1 MATLREL
8 LGSAYKEGMTLE
20 EVEKN
25 IRKNYQKSKKT
36 CLACLKF

>member
-20 EVEKN
+20 EA
-25 IRKNYQKSKKT
+25 KKIFVKIT
-36 CLACLKF
+36 KKAKKLVLRA

>member
-20 EVEKN
+20 EAEKN
-25 IRKNYQKSKKT
+25 IRKNFQKNEKT
-36 CLACLKF
+36 CFAYLKF

>member
-20 EVEKN
+20 EIKN
-25 IRKNYQKSKKT
+25 IRKNFQKCKKT
-36 CLACLKF
+36 CLAYLKF